1 MVICTIVTSFCNYL
15 SMVVSAS
22 NIHVAS
28 LTIKSESKKIRE
40 DNPQLISS
48 YLRFLQ
54 NCDEEISMSV
64 GGLFDV
70 KRNVILGSFGTILT
84 YTLLFR
90 SILTEKK
97 VAD

>member
-1 MVICTIVTSFCNYL
+1 MN
-15 SMVVSAS
+15 
-22 NIHVAS
+22 S
-28 LTIKSESKKIRE
+28 LKTESKKVQE

-64 GGLFDV
+64 CGLLDI

-84 YTLLFR
+84 YTLFFR
-90 SILTEKK
+90 SVLIE
-97 VAD
+97 

>member
-1 MVICTIVTSFCNYL
+1 MN
-15 SMVVSAS
+15 
-22 NIHVAS
+22 S
-28 LTIKSESKKIRE
+28 LKTESKKVQE

-64 GGLFDV
+64 CGLLDI

-84 YTLLFR
+84 YTLLIR
-90 SILTEKK
+90 NILIEKR
-97 VAD
+97 VID